1 MKDDIKKHNSK
12 RVAKNTLYL
21 YFRTILCMGIT
32 IYTSRVVLDVLGIE
46 DCGIYSVVGGFVA
59 MFSMLSGTLTAASQ
73 RYIAYEI
80 GKDNSDIKKIF
91 SITITIHL
99 FLAAVIFILLESF
112 GLWFLNYKMNLSPD
126 RIIAAN

>member
-46 DCGIYSVVGGFVA
+46 DYGIYSVVGGFVA

-80 GKDNSDIKKIF
+80 GKDNSDINKNYLVD
-91 SITITIHL
+91 ITER
-99 FLAAVIFILLESF
+99 FWNRV
-112 GLWFLNYKMNLSPD
+112 
-126 RIIAAN
+126 